1 MSIKNSNNTI
11 GNRIRDFP
19 ACRAVP
25 QPTAPPRSSP
35 TERHYFKSQINLIF
49 LFVISSFPR
58 KKCVCSYIALPTCS
72 FPAYLYPLHDH
83 SSVMFDVITMFV
95 AATNA
100 TYTVTSQAPLPNCGY
115 PQPTP
120 PPHPLTDGCPF
131 CVISHH
137 CVQTYP
143 SACGFMHNSVLLNT
157 AKRQYSHLLR
167 IQTTPFF
174 FFCFCYVIVFPSN
187 LLTRSN
193 RAAAKPINKRTLLFV
208 SPAVS

>member
-120 PPHPLTDGCPF
+120 PPHPLPTPSRMD
-131 CVISHH
+131 V
-137 CVQTYP
+137 P
-143 SACGFMHNSVLLNT
+143 SASSVT
-157 AKRQYSHLLR
+157 TVCKPTPPPVDSCIIQY
-167 IQTTPFF
+167 
-174 FFCFCYVIVFPSN
+174 Y
-187 LLTRSN
+187 
-193 RAAAKPINKRTLLFV
+193 
-208 SPAVS
+208 